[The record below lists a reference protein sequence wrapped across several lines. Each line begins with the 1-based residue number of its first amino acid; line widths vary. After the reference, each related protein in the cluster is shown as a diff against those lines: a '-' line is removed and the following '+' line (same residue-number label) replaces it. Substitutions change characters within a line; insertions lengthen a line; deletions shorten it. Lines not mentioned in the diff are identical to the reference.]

1 MKKFVSLLFVVF
13 YFSIAL
19 NAQKQWK
26 DVTSAFGVNTES
38 VKVFEWVG
46 DYKDSAFRAYYV
58 QVNTKD
64 ESLAI
69 NTDTTLY
76 RRLTPMQFYDRLQ
89 NPLVVVNASFF
100 EFKNNTNQNVI
111 VKDGKIVAYNLN
123 SLPGKGRDTLT
134 YLYVLASAIG
144 MKKAAGKKGATQL
157 DIAYTF
163 TDSALNKVYFQ
174 STPMSPF
181 RDTIAHLA
189 LSHPLLKEVKPW
201 DVQWAVG
208 GGPVLI
214 RDQQIIISN
223 EEEKKFAGKGISDKH
238 PRTAMGY
245 TKEGNLIIMAIQGR
259 MKGIAVGS
267 TLPETAS
274 LLLDLGCVEAINLD
288 GGGSSC
294 LLVNGKETIKPSDP
308 TGERPVPA
316 VLYVKQKN

>member
-1 MKKFVSLLFVVF
+1 MKKAASLLFAIVC
-13 YFSIAL
+13 FSFIA

-26 DVTSAFGVNTES
+26 EVSADFGVTTPS
-38 VKVFEWVG
+38 VKVFEWEG
-46 DYKDSAFRAYYV
+46 SFKDSAFRAYYV
-58 QVNTKD
+58 QINTKD
-64 ESLAI
+64 ASLTI

-89 NPLVVVNASFF
+89 TPLVVVNASFF

-134 YLYVLASAIG
+134 YLHVLASAIG
-144 MKKAAGKKGATQL
+144 MKKAGGLKGTTQL
-157 DIAYTF
+157 DVAYTF
-163 TDSALNKVYFQ
+163 TDSLLNKVYFQ
-174 STPMSPF
+174 STPMIPF
-181 RDTIAHLA
+181 RDTIAKLP
-189 LSHPLLKEVKPW
+189 LSHPRLKEVKPW
-201 DVQWAVG
+201 NVNWAVG

-245 TKEGNLIIMAIQGR
+245 TKEGNLIIIAIQGR

-267 TLPETAS
+267 TLPETAA
-274 LLLDLGCVEAINLD
+274 LLLELGCVEALNLD

-316 VLYVKQKN
+316 VLYVKQN